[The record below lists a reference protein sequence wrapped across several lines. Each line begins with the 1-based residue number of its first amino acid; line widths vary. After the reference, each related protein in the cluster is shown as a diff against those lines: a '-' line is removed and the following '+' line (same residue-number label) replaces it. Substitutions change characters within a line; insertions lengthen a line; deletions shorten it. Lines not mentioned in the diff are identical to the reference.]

1 MLASGRVFASV
12 LHRSRSKG
20 GGISEDS
27 VWDTRGCQT
36 MSHETY
42 MEGHISMEGGHLQ
55 TSSSLA
61 GGFTFRCVAHSIR
74 VEGIE
79 QRTA

>member
-1 MLASGRVFASV
+1 M
-12 LHRSRSKG
+12 SR
-20 GGISEDS
+20 
-27 VWDTRGCQT
+27 
-36 MSHETY
+36 ETY